1 MKKLSRVLAVILALA
16 LCLPG
21 MAAAEMTEAE
31 KLAEMV
37 ANVVLPT
44 PELPLVD
51 EPMTITVKYPKTSNH
66 GDFDNCFYLKAVE
79 KLTNIKLDVQG
90 IDANGWDEKLA
101 LDFVSG
107 DYSEIYLNGVSFN
120 DAAVYG
126 QAGMLRPLEDLLEQ
140 YAPNAVEM
148 AVNHLFHPILGK
160 KASKLIGLLTVVK
173 GRIVGHSNNPL
184 CTPVPCVIQ
193 GKLQPSDLP

>member
-107 DYSEIYLNGVSFN
+107 DYSEIYSQRRFLQRRGCVRSGR
-120 DAAVYG
+120 DAAP
-126 QAGMLRPLEDLLEQ
+126 AGGPAGAVRPQRRGDPEP
-140 YAPNAVEM
+140 AA
-148 AVNHLFHPILGK
+148 
-160 KASKLIGLLTVVK
+160 
-173 GRIVGHSNNPL
+173 
-184 CTPVPCVIQ
+184 
-193 GKLQPSDLP
+193 

>member
-37 ANVVLPT
+37 DKVVLPT

-140 YAPNAVEM
+140 YAPNAVEILNLLPETRRNVTASDGHIYMM
-148 AVNHLFHPILGK
+148 AAYDGTPRDMLMNATYNQEVNGDWLP
-160 KASKLIGLLTVVK
+160 
-173 GRIVGHSNNPL
+173 R
-184 CTPVPCVIQ
+184 PV
-193 GKLQPSDLP
+193 

>member
-1 MKKLSRVLAVILALA
+1 MKKLSRVLAVILVLA

-37 ANVVLPT
+37 AKVVLPT

-79 KLTNIKLDVQG
+79 KQ
-90 IDANGWDEKLA
+90 
-101 LDFVSG
+101 
-107 DYSEIYLNGVSFN
+107 Y
-120 DAAVYG
+120 
-126 QAGMLRPLEDLLEQ
+126 QAGRSGHRRQ
-140 YAPNAVEM
+140 R
-148 AVNHLFHPILGK
+148 LG
-160 KASKLIGLLTVVK
+160 
-173 GRIVGHSNNPL
+173 
-184 CTPVPCVIQ
+184 
-193 GKLQPSDLP
+193 

>member
-51 EPMTITVKYPKTSNH
+51 
-66 GDFDNCFYLKAVE
+66 
-79 KLTNIKLDVQG
+79 
-90 IDANGWDEKLA
+90 
-101 LDFVSG
+101 
-107 DYSEIYLNGVSFN
+107 
-120 DAAVYG
+120 
-126 QAGMLRPLEDLLEQ
+126 
-140 YAPNAVEM
+140 
-148 AVNHLFHPILGK
+148 
-160 KASKLIGLLTVVK
+160 
-173 GRIVGHSNNPL
+173 
-184 CTPVPCVIQ
+184 
-193 GKLQPSDLP
+193 

>member
-90 IDANGWDEKLA
+90 IDANGWDESWRWTLSPA
-101 LDFVSG
+101 TTARSISTAFPSTT
-107 DYSEIYLNGVSFN
+107 
-120 DAAVYG
+120 
-126 QAGMLRPLEDLLEQ
+126 R
-140 YAPNAVEM
+140 
-148 AVNHLFHPILGK
+148 
-160 KASKLIGLLTVVK
+160 
-173 GRIVGHSNNPL
+173 L
-184 CTPVPCVIQ
+184 CTVRPGCCARWRTCWSSTP
-193 GKLQPSDLP
+193 PTPWRF

>member
-51 EPMTITVKYPKTSNH
+51 EPMTITVMYPKTSNH

-107 DYSEIYLNGVSFN
+107 DYSEIYLNGVSSTT
-120 DAAVYG
+120 
-126 QAGMLRPLEDLLEQ
+126 R
-140 YAPNAVEM
+140 
-148 AVNHLFHPILGK
+148 
-160 KASKLIGLLTVVK
+160 
-173 GRIVGHSNNPL
+173 L
-184 CTPVPCVIQ
+184 CTVRPGCCARWRTCWSSTP
-193 GKLQPSDLP
+193 PTPWRS